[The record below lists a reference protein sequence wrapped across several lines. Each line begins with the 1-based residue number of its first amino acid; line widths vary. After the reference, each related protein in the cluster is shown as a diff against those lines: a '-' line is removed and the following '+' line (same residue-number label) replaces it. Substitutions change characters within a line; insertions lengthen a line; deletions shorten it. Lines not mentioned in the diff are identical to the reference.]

1 MMDSDSSKDDY
12 SVDGEMLYSDDDEV
26 GNLSFDS
33 STEDDSSNTEPADD
47 DEAGDGVKV
56 RSAEPYRFEPL
67 H

>member
-1 MMDSDSSKDDY
+1 MTDNDSSNDDY
-12 SVDGEMLYSDDDEV
+12 SMDEEILYSDNDEV
-26 GNLSFDS
+26 SNSSFDS
-33 STEDDSSNTEPADD
+33 STEDDSSNIEPADD